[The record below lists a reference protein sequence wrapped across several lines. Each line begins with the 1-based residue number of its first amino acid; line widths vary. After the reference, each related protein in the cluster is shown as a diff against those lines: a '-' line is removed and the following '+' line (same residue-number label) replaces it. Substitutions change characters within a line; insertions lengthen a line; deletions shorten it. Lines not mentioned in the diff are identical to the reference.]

1 MLYNILLRYIIIVDS
16 LPYILAEDTSTDPL
30 VWGMPM
36 WLAIL
41 VIVLLLLFT
50 GTFAACENAY
60 STCNKYHFRAE
71 AEKGKRYAKIITS
84 LVDKF
89 DNTLVAIL
97 VTSNTL
103 STIMSFI
110 SAMLWLNIAKMNHWA
125 DGLEA
130 IFSTVVM
137 GFLFYVIADTIPKVI
152 SRAIPDTVAILMA
165 YPLKILQIILFPI
178 IFVFEKLLLL
188 IHKLLHLENENL
200 LSKEDLLFEAD
211 QAINEDDSIIEDSD
225 EEEEK
230 LFEKDETEILN
241 HVLTFDEMTVQQVY
255 VPLDKVF
262 SLNNDGLTTEKIN
275 DAIAQT
281 EYSRIPVYEDT
292 KDNIIGILIL
302 RIYFEEYIND
312 PHLSIPSILEQVVEI
327 QSDMKLDDALHE
339 LNNQKVHMGIVKKD
353 GKTIGIVTM
362 EDLLEEVV
370 NDIGEDPT
378 LEPDSEAL
386 QDE

>member
-1 MLYNILLRYIIIVDS
+1 VDS
-16 LPYILAEDTSTDPL
+16 SDFILAEEVTSKPL

-36 WLAIL
+36 WLAFL
-41 VIVLLLLFT
+41 VIGILLLLT
-50 GTFAACENAY
+50 GTFSACENAY

-110 SAMLWLNIAKMNHWA
+110 SAMLWLNIATMNNWA
-125 DGLEA
+125 DGVEA

-137 GFLFYVIADTIPKVI
+137 GFLFYVVADTIPKVI

-165 YPLKILQIILFPI
+165 YPLRILQILLFPI
-178 IFVFEKLLLL
+178 IFVFRKLLTL
-188 IHKLLHLENENL
+188 IHHLLHLEDENL
-200 LSKEDLLFEAD
+200 LSKEDLLFEAN
-211 QAINEDDSIIEDSD
+211 QAINEDDDIIEDQD
-225 EEEEK
+225 EEEEKEK

-255 VPLDKVF
+255 VPLEKIF
-262 SLNNDGLTTEKIN
+262 SLDIEGLTVEKIN
-275 DAIAQT
+275 EAIT
-281 EYSRIPVYEDT
+281 ETEFSRIPVYSET
-292 KDNIIGILIL
+292 KDNIIGILVL

-312 PHLSIPSILEQVVEI
+312 PHLSIPSVLEQVVEI
-327 QSDMKLDDALHE
+327 SPETSLDDALNE
-339 LNNQKVHMGIVKKD
+339 LNSQKVHMGIVKKD
-353 GKTIGIVTM
+353 GATLGIVTM
-362 EDLLEEVV
+362 EDILEEVV
-370 NDIGEDPT
+370 NDISEDPT
-378 LEPDSEAL
+378 LEPDSEVVGN
-386 QDE
+386 E

>member
-1 MLYNILLRYIIIVDS
+1 MDS
-16 LPYILAEDTSTDPL
+16 SDFILAEEVTSKPL

-36 WLAIL
+36 WLAFL
-41 VIVLLLLFT
+41 VIVLLLLLT
-50 GTFAACENAY
+50 GTFSACENAY

-110 SAMLWLNIAKMNHWA
+110 SAMLWLNIATMNNWA
-125 DGLEA
+125 DGVEA

-137 GFLFYVIADTIPKVI
+137 GFLFYVVADTIPKVI

-165 YPLKILQIILFPI
+165 YPLRTLQILLFPI
-178 IFVFEKLLLL
+178 IFVFRKLLTL
-188 IHKLLHLENENL
+188 IHHLLHLEDENL
-200 LSKEDLLFEAD
+200 LSKEDLLFEAN
-211 QAINEDDSIIEDSD
+211 QAINEDDGIIEDED
-225 EEEEK
+225 MEEEKEK

-255 VPLDKVF
+255 VPLERIF
-262 SLNNDGLTTEKIN
+262 SLDIEGLTVEKIN
-275 DAIAQT
+275 EAIT
-281 EYSRIPVYEDT
+281 ETEFSRIPVYSET
-292 KDNIIGILIL
+292 KDNIIGILVL

-312 PHLSIPSILEQVVEI
+312 PHLSIPSVLEQVVEI
-327 QSDMKLDDALHE
+327 SPETSLDDALNE
-339 LNNQKVHMGIVKKD
+339 LNSQKVHMGIVKKD
-353 GKTIGIVTM
+353 GATLGIVTM
-362 EDLLEEVV
+362 EDILEEVV
-370 NDIGEDPT
+370 NDISEDPT
-378 LEPDSEAL
+378 LEPDSEVVVN
-386 QDE
+386 E

>member
-1 MLYNILLRYIIIVDS
+1 MDS
-16 LPYILAEDTSTDPL
+16 SDFILAEEVTSKPL

-36 WLAIL
+36 WLAFL
-41 VIVLLLLFT
+41 VIVLLLLLT
-50 GTFAACENAY
+50 GTFSACENAY

-110 SAMLWLNIAKMNHWA
+110 SAMLWLNIATMNNWA
-125 DGLEA
+125 DGVEA

-137 GFLFYVIADTIPKVI
+137 GFLFYVVADTIPKVI

-165 YPLKILQIILFPI
+165 YPLRTLQILLFPI
-178 IFVFEKLLLL
+178 IFVFRKLLTL
-188 IHKLLHLENENL
+188 IHHLLHLEDENL
-200 LSKEDLLFEAD
+200 LSKEDLLFEAN
-211 QAINEDDSIIEDSD
+211 QAINEDDGIIEDED
-225 EEEEK
+225 VEEEKEK

-255 VPLDKVF
+255 VPLERIF
-262 SLNNDGLTTEKIN
+262 SLDIEGLTVEKIN
-275 DAIAQT
+275 EAIT
-281 EYSRIPVYEDT
+281 ETEFSRIPVYSET
-292 KDNIIGILIL
+292 KDNIIGILVL

-312 PHLSIPSILEQVVEI
+312 PHLSIPSVLEQVVEI
-327 QSDMKLDDALHE
+327 SPETSLDDALNE
-339 LNNQKVHMGIVKKD
+339 LNSQKVHMGIVKKD
-353 GKTIGIVTM
+353 GATLGIVTM
-362 EDLLEEVV
+362 EDILEEVV
-370 NDIGEDPT
+370 NDISEDPT
-378 LEPDSEAL
+378 LEPDSEVVVN
-386 QDE
+386 E

>member
-1 MLYNILLRYIIIVDS
+1 MDS
-16 LPYILAEDTSTDPL
+16 SDFILAEEVTSKPL

-36 WLAIL
+36 WLAFL
-41 VIVLLLLFT
+41 VIGILLLLT
-50 GTFAACENAY
+50 GTFSACENAY

-110 SAMLWLNIAKMNHWA
+110 SAMLWLNIATMNNWA
-125 DGLEA
+125 DGVEA

-137 GFLFYVIADTIPKVI
+137 GFLFYVVADTIPKVI

-165 YPLKILQIILFPI
+165 YPLRILQILLFPI
-178 IFVFEKLLLL
+178 IFVFRKLLTL
-188 IHKLLHLENENL
+188 IHHLLHLEDENL
-200 LSKEDLLFEAD
+200 LSKEDLLFEAN
-211 QAINEDDSIIEDSD
+211 QAINEDDDIIEDQD
-225 EEEEK
+225 EEEEKEK

-255 VPLDKVF
+255 VPLEKIF
-262 SLNNDGLTTEKIN
+262 SLDIEGLTVEKIN
-275 DAIAQT
+275 EAIT
-281 EYSRIPVYEDT
+281 ETEFSRIPVYSET
-292 KDNIIGILIL
+292 KDNIIGILVL

-312 PHLSIPSILEQVVEI
+312 PHLSIPSVLEQVVEI
-327 QSDMKLDDALHE
+327 SPETSLDDALNE
-339 LNNQKVHMGIVKKD
+339 LNSQKVHMGIVKKD
-353 GKTIGIVTM
+353 GATLGIVTM
-362 EDLLEEVV
+362 EDILEEVV
-370 NDIGEDPT
+370 NDISEDPT
-378 LEPDSEAL
+378 LEPDSEVVGN
-386 QDE
+386 E